1 MARANILYGGG
12 DSVDYEELTATAA
25 DVPEGLTF
33 LGHDSDGDP
42 ETGTLPDM
50 ENMYASP
57 GYSSSKPNVPIHHAT
72 YDGTTTD
79 TNGDKKL
86 AFRVPHGVYP
96 DPEDE
101 SAYVGC
107 DPDDIGLNPG
117 VIANGQVAGGITGTY
132 GSDGNLKASHLIT
145 GEVGYGANGRVAGSA
160 ANRGAVTKT
169 LAAGE
174 SYTINE
180 GFFSNGKITAKDLA
194 SQTSGTATAADI
206 IKGLIAWVKGKKVT
220 GTMEKAADSKQTT
233 LTSTDTRAVIQQ
245 TMQTSGDARVWA
257 VKNADNTER
266 LCILNP
272 VAGFWAATD
281 VIGVT
286 LANVA
291 AVLGLT
297 AAKLK
302 KGETVCGLTGTYT
315 TVSSGQSAVT
325 AAAMLKGYSGF
336 ANGGAEVKGNI
347 NSKAAATYNTS
358 ASDRTI
364 AAAQYLSG
372 DQTIKGVTTEN
383 ISAANIKKGVVVKV
397 GDSNSAGRIKNV
409 TGTCK
414 AHAHAYGTATS
425 SGSYAYSPEYMY
437 SVTITLPFIPV
448 TGYIVC
454 YTSNQIRD
462 ITIVDTNNG
471 GGKSDKMTNFNQAK
485 LHGYNSCSYHD
496 GDGSGFTCTGKT
508 VVLPA
513 AYGNQSYGYFF
524 SGYYE

>member
-12 DSVDYEELTATAA
+12 DPVDYEELTATPA

-57 GYSSSKPNVPIHHAT
+57 GYSSSKPNVPIHQAI
-72 YDGTTTD
+72 YDGYTTD

-107 DPDDIGLNPG
+107 EPSDIGIDAN
-117 VIANGQVAGGITGTY
+117 VIANGQTVGGVVGKY
-132 GSDGNLKASHLIT
+132 GSDGNLKASHLVG
-145 GEVGYGANGRVAGSA
+145 GEIGYGANGRVEGTA
-160 ANRGAVTKT
+160 ANRGSVTKT

-180 GFFSNGKITAKDLA
+180 GFFSNGKITAKDLE
-194 SQTSGTATAADI
+194 SQTDGTATAADI
-206 IKGLIAWVKGKKVT
+206 ITGLIAWVKGKKIT
-220 GTMEKAADSKQTT
+220 GIMAKAADSKKTT
-233 LTSTDTRAVIQQ
+233 LTSTDTRPVIQQ
-245 TMQTSGDARVWA
+245 TRQTSGDARVWA

-281 VIGVT
+281 IIGVT

-291 AVLGLT
+291 TALGLT

-302 KGETVCGLTGTYT
+302 KGESVCGLTGTYT

-336 ANGGAEVKGNI
+336 ANGGSEVKGSI

-358 ASDRTI
+358 TADRTI

-383 ISAANIKKGVVVKV
+383 IAAANIKKGVVVKV
-397 GDSNSAGRIKNV
+397 GDANSAGRIKNV

-414 AHAHAYGTATS
+414 AHAHAYGTVT
-425 SGSYAYSPEYMY
+425 SGSSYKDAADYMY
-437 SVTITLPFIPV
+437 SCTITLPFIPV
-448 TGYIVC
+448 TGYIIC
-454 YTSNQIRD
+454 YTSGQQRD
-462 ITIVDTNNG
+462 CTLIDPNTG
-471 GGKSDKMTNFNQAK
+471 GGKQSKMVNFNQPK
-485 LHGYNSCSYHD
+485 LHGYNSCGYAE
-496 GDGSGFTCTGKT
+496 GDSGFTCSGKT
-508 VVLPA
+508 VILPCSYA
-513 AYGNQSYGYFF
+513 NQTYAYFF
-524 SGYYE
+524 SGYEE